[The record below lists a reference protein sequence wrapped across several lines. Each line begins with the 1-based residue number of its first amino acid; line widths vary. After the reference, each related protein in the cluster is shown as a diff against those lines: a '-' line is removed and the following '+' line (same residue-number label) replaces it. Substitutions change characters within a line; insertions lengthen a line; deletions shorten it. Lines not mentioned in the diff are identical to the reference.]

1 MRISSD
7 CLPILSRAFARHS
20 CECRTSILK
29 IFMCRKLV
37 AKFLNRF
44 KKIMQMFS
52 SKYFARLSR
61 VCRNNE
67 NENENK
73 THSRESRETLSR
85 MSRDCRATVARQS
98 RGIFSK
104 LDQNSRICR
113 INVHS
118 MRMQRKSCVC
128 LIVNL
133 CSEIVENYS
142 RTSLQLS
149 HTSEV
154 GVLS

>member
-1 MRISSD
+1 MRVSHKYLENFHMS
-7 CLPILSRAFARHS
+7 
-20 CECRTSILK
+20 RTS
-29 IFMCRKLV
+29 RELV

-44 KKIMQMFS
+44 KIFMQMFS

-61 VCRNNE
+61 DCRNNE
-67 NENENK
+67 NK
-73 THSRESRETLSR
+73 PHSRESRETLSR
-85 MSRDCRATVARQS
+85 MSCDCRATVARQS
-98 RGIFSK
+98 RSIFSK
-104 LDQNSRICR
+104 LDRNSRICR

-128 LIVNL
+128 LIVKL
-133 CSEIVENYS
+133 CREIVENYS

-149 HTSEV
+149 CTSEV

>member
-1 MRISSD
+1 MSHKYLENFHVS
-7 CLPILSRAFARHS
+7 
-20 CECRTSILK
+20 RTS
-29 IFMCRKLV
+29 RGLV

-44 KKIMQMFS
+44 KTFMQMFS

-61 VCRNNE
+61 DCRNNE
-67 NENENK
+67 NENK
-73 THSRESRETLSR
+73 PHSRESRETLSR
-85 MSRDCRATVARQS
+85 MSCDCHAIVARQS

-104 LDQNSRICR
+104 LGRNSRICR
-113 INVHS
+113 INVHL

-133 CSEIVENYS
+133 CREIVENYS

>member
-7 CLPILSRAFARHS
+7 SLPILSRAFARHS

-29 IFMCRKLV
+29 IFMCPKLV
-37 AKFLNRF
+37 ANWSRSFLNRF
-44 KKIMQMFS
+44 KSFMQMFS

-61 VCRNNE
+61 DCRNNE
-67 NENENK
+67 NENK
-73 THSRESRETLSR
+73 PHSRESRETLFR
-85 MSRDCRATVARQS
+85 MSRDCRATVARY
-98 RGIFSK
+98 IFKIRPKFANLSHK
-104 LDQNSRICR
+104 CPFN
-113 INVHS
+113 
-118 MRMQRKSCVC
+118 RMQRKSCVC

-133 CSEIVENYS
+133 CREIVENYS
-142 RTSLQLS
+142 QTSLQLS

>member
-1 MRISSD
+1 MSHKYLENFHVS
-7 CLPILSRAFARHS
+7 
-20 CECRTSILK
+20 RTS
-29 IFMCRKLV
+29 RELV

-44 KKIMQMFS
+44 KKFMQMFS

-61 VCRNNE
+61 DCRNNE
-67 NENENK
+67 NENK
-73 THSRESRETLSR
+73 PHSRESRETLSR

-104 LDQNSRICR
+104 LDRNSRICR

-133 CSEIVENYS
+133 CREIVENYNS
-142 RTSLQLS
+142 RTCLQSS

>member
-1 MRISSD
+1 MRVSHKYLENFRVS
-7 CLPILSRAFARHS
+7 
-20 CECRTSILK
+20 RTS
-29 IFMCRKLV
+29 RELV

-52 SKYFARLSR
+52 SKHFTRLSR
-61 VCRNNE
+61 NCPNNE
-67 NENENK
+67 NENK
-73 THSRESRETLSR
+73 PHSRESRETLSQ

-104 LDQNSRICR
+104 LDRNSRICR

-118 MRMQRKSCVC
+118 MRMQRQSYVC

-133 CSEIVENYS
+133 CRKIVENYS

-149 HTSEV
+149 HTCEV

>member
-1 MRISSD
+1 
-7 CLPILSRAFARHS
+7 
-20 CECRTSILK
+20 
-29 IFMCRKLV
+29 MCRELV
-37 AKFLNRF
+37 AKFLSRF

-61 VCRNNE
+61 DCRNNE
-67 NENENK
+67 NENK
-73 THSRESRETLSR
+73 PHSRESRESLSR

-104 LDQNSRICR
+104 LDRNSRICR

-128 LIVNL
+128 LIVQKNL
-133 CSEIVENYS
+133 CREIVENYS

>member
-1 MRISSD
+1 MRVSHKYLENFHVSQT
-7 CLPILSRAFARHS
+7 SR
-20 CECRTSILK
+20 E
-29 IFMCRKLV
+29 LV

-44 KKIMQMFS
+44 KRFMQMFS

-61 VCRNNE
+61 DCCNNE
-67 NENENK
+67 NENK
-73 THSRESRETLSR
+73 PHSRESRETLSR
-85 MSRDCRATVARQS
+85 MSRDCR

-104 LDQNSRICR
+104 LDRNSRICR

-133 CSEIVENYS
+133 CREIVENYS

-149 HTSEV
+149 HTTV
-154 GVLS
+154 R

>member
-1 MRISSD
+1 MRVSHKYLENFHVS
-7 CLPILSRAFARHS
+7 
-20 CECRTSILK
+20 RTS
-29 IFMCRKLV
+29 RELV

-44 KKIMQMFS
+44 KTFMHMGLKHLCKCFRQNISQD
-52 SKYFARLSR
+52 
-61 VCRNNE
+61 CRNNE
-67 NENENK
+67 NENK
-73 THSRESRETLSR
+73 PHSRESRDTLSR
-85 MSRDCRATVARQS
+85 MSCECRATVARKS

-104 LDQNSRICR
+104 LDRNSRICR
-113 INVHS
+113 INVHL

-128 LIVNL
+128 PIVNL
-133 CSEIVENYS
+133 CREIVENYS

>member
-1 MRISSD
+1 
-7 CLPILSRAFARHS
+7 
-20 CECRTSILK
+20 
-29 IFMCRKLV
+29 
-37 AKFLNRF
+37 
-44 KKIMQMFS
+44 MQMFS

-61 VCRNNE
+61 DCRNNE
-67 NENENK
+67 NENK
-73 THSRESRETLSR
+73 PHSRESRETLSR
-85 MSRDCRATVARQS
+85 MSRDCRAKS

-104 LDQNSRICR
+104 LDRNSQICR

-133 CSEIVENYS
+133 CREIVENYS
-142 RTSLQLS
+142 RTSLQFT